1 MHSNAHNVLSG
12 EEREIVTKKDEI
24 IEMIKQA
31 DLRRLKLIYQYIKAL
46 MA

>member
-1 MHSNAHNVLSG
+1 MHGNVYNTSSG
-12 EEREIVTKKDEI
+12 EEKEIATKKDQI

>member
-1 MHSNAHNVLSG
+1 MSQEDEKKAGYL
-12 EEREIVTKKDEI
+12 REEI
-24 IEMIKQA
+24 IEMVKQI

>member
-1 MHSNAHNVLSG
+1 MHGNAHDMSSE
-12 EEREIVTKKDEI
+12 EEREKATKKEEI

-31 DLRRLKLIYQYIKAL
+31 DLRRLRLIYQYIKAL

>member
-1 MHSNAHNVLSG
+1 MHGNVHGMSSE
-12 EEREIVTKKDEI
+12 EEREKATKKDEI
-24 IEMIKQA
+24 IEMINRV

>member
-1 MHSNAHNVLSG
+1 MSHEDEKKIIYL
-12 EEREIVTKKDEI
+12 REEI
-24 IEMIKQA
+24 IEMIKQV